1 MGLRVIE
8 VKVIIII
15 IVVFGLFLNRTVSIR
30 LRHCKVLTLLLRCS
44 LLLATTLSTLSEP
57 KFDTAVPD
65 R

>member
-30 LRHCKVLTLLLRCS
+30 LRHCKELQS
-44 LLLATTLSTLSEP
+44 IDAALALFAAACYYAL
-57 KFDTAVPD
+57 DAQ
-65 R
+65 